1 MTTTEYPIN
10 FSNKRGIP
18 LILSTGVEVS
28 TSNVIVSIP
37 NNAFRGLAN
46 IGLCAL
52 KLNQPIAA
60 GGAAL
65 PILIKSN
72 SFTQSLNMLGNVQA
86 VGSDIS
92 AVGVYLIWYN
102 KDSSTMQLI
111 NSAPG
116 TTSTNTNN

>member
-52 KLNQPIAA
+52 KLNQPIPA

-116 TTSTNTNN
+116 TTSTNSNN

>member
-28 TSNVIVSIP
+28 TSNVILSIP

-52 KLNQPIAA
+52 KLNQPIPA